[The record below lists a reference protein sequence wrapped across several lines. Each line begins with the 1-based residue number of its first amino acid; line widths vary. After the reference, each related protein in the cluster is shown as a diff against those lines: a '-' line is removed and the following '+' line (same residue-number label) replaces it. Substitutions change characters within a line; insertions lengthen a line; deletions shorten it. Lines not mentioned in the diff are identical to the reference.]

1 MLIDIFSSFDES
13 NFNILFFTFPIWSV
27 RLIFIFTLSYVY
39 WWAPSRWFMFI
50 FIFFGFIFDQV
61 SRSFGKNVLGFSIF
75 VISLFCF
82 ILFFNFLGLVPYVF
96 RQTGHLVTTF
106 TFGIPMWLGLLLSG
120 FFYNFSVFIAG
131 LLPAGAPAGLNP
143 FLVLVETVRICV
155 RPITLSVRLAANIGA
170 GHIVIGL
177 IGTYLSSAY
186 FGFFGI
192 FGFLLLLFV
201 QVFYFFFEFGVG
213 LIQRYIFV
221 LLVTLY
227 ADEHAH

>member
-13 NFNILFFTFPIWSV
+13 NFNILRFTFPVWSIS
-27 RLIFIFTLSYVY
+27 LFFIFSLRYIY
-39 WWAPSRWFMFI
+39 WWVPSRWFGFL
-50 FIFFGFIFDQV
+50 FIFFNFMFEQV
-61 SRSFGKNVLGFSIF
+61 SRSFGKNILGFRVFVVSI
-75 VISLFCF
+75 FCF
-82 ILFFNFLGLVPYVF
+82 ILFFNFLGLIPYVF
-96 RQTGHLVTTF
+96 SQTGHLVTTF
-106 TFGIPMWLGLLLSG
+106 AFGIPMWLSLLLSG
-120 FFYNFSVFIAG
+120 FFYRTIVFIAS
-131 LLPAGAPAGLNP
+131 LLPAGAPSALNP
-143 FLVLVETVRICV
+143 FLILVEIVRIRV

-177 IGTYLSSAY
+177 LGTYLSSAY
-186 FGFFGI
+186 FGFFGLG
-192 FGFLLLLFV
+192 GFLALIFI

>member
-1 MLIDIFSSFDES
+1 
-13 NFNILFFTFPIWSV
+13 
-27 RLIFIFTLSYVY
+27 
-39 WWAPSRWFMFI
+39 MFV
-50 FIFFGFIFDQV
+50 FVFFGFMFDQIR
-61 SRSFGKNVLGFSIF
+61 RSFGKNVLGFNVF
-75 VISLFCF
+75 VVSLFVF
-82 ILFFNFLGLVPYVF
+82 ILVFNFLGLVPYVF
-96 RQTGHLVTTF
+96 SQTGHLVTTF
-106 TFGIPMWLGLLLSG
+106 SFGIPMWLGLLLSG
-120 FFYNFSVFIAG
+120 FTYNISVFLAS
-131 LLPAGAPAGLNP
+131 LLPAGAPAALNP

-186 FGFFGI
+186 FGTFGLVGFFILIG
-192 FGFLLLLFV
+192 V

-213 LIQRYIFV
+213 LIQSYIFV